1 MTRATNGACS
11 LDTLFVSKTRR
22 FYPRNKAISADENPR
37 LCARSAQMGS
47 HPLCSFETRARVSE
61 TDFGRA

>member
-1 MTRATNGACS
+1 MTRATNEACS

-37 LCARSAQMGS
+37 LCARSAQTGS
-47 HPLCSFETRARVSE
+47 HPPCSFGTRARVSE